1 MNKPLVVILAAV
13 TLDAV
18 GIGLVFPIL
27 PALLRELTGSGE
39 VAGVYGMLLSL
50 YALMQ
55 FLCAPVLGLLSDRYG
70 RRPVLLLSLAG
81 AAVDYVVLAL
91 APSLWLVLAGRAVA
105 GITAANLAVATAY
118 LADIS
123 PEAVRARRFGYLHAC
138 FGIGFIL
145 GPVIGGVLGDI
156 WVRYPFVAAAVLN
169 ALNFALALLVLPES
183 RPGVRRPLRLG
194 ALNPF
199 ASLRWAMTFAALLP
213 LLAVFVTLNFV
224 GQVYGTVWVLYGE
237 DRFGWTAMTVGLSLA
252 GYGLAHAGAQAFLTG
267 PATARLGER
276 PAVAAGVA
284 FEVLALVALAFATRG
299 WIVFAL
305 LPVFALGG
313 IGLPALQSLLSREVG
328 ADRQGELQGVLAS
341 LVSLTAIVGPLA
353 FSTLYSAT
361 RDWWSGAIWLFGAAV
376 YLAAAPMLAALRRRS
391 RGDES
396 KRGSKSND

>member
-39 VAGVYGMLLSL
+39 VAAVYGVLLSL

-55 FLCAPVLGLLSDRYG
+55 FLFAPVLGLLSDRYG
-70 RRPVLLLSLAG
+70 RRPVMLLSLAG

-91 APSLWLVLAGRAVA
+91 APSLWLVLVGRAVA

-123 PEAVRARRFGYLHAC
+123 PEDIRARRFGYLHAC

-145 GPVIGGVLGDI
+145 GPVLGGVLGDV
-156 WVRYPFVAAAVLN
+156 WVRYPFVAAAALN
-169 ALNFALALLVLPES
+169 ALNFLLALLVLPES
-183 RPGVRRPLRLG
+183 RPGVRQPLRLA

-199 ASLRWAMTFAALLP
+199 ASLRWALTFKVLLP

-237 DRFGWTAMTVGLSLA
+237 DRFDWTAMTVGLSLA
-252 GYGLAHAGAQAFLTG
+252 GDGLAHAGAQAFLTG
-267 PATARLGER
+267 PATAWLGER
-276 PAVAAGVA
+276 RTLVVGLG
-284 FEVLALVALAFATRG
+284 FEVVALVVLAFATQG
-299 WIVFAL
+299 WVVFAL

-328 ADRQGELQGVLAS
+328 AARQGELQGVLAS

-361 RDWWSGAIWLFGAAV
+361 RDWWAGAIWLAGAAIYV
-376 YLAAAPMLAALRRRS
+376 AAAPLLVALRRS
-391 RGDES
+391 AGGRG
-396 KRGSKSND
+396 